1 MDLERIMSLWDRFD
15 RSSAT
20 EMEFQTKELHFT
32 LKKGNVNAAEEA
44 ESGKPSRQAAPEAG
58 QKEKPQE
65 AADGKGSILSPLAG
79 TFYRAPSPDEEPYV
93 SIGDMVHV
101 GDIIGQIEA
110 MKTFNEVRADK
121 EGVVREILAQDG
133 ELVEYHQ
140 ALITVG

>member
-93 SIGDMVHV
+93 SIGDLQRGESGQGGGSA
-101 GDIIGQIEA
+101 GDIGTGRGA
-110 MKTFNEVRADK
+110 G
-121 EGVVREILAQDG
+121 GVPSGPDHGGLNRCLE
-133 ELVEYHQ
+133 EFS
-140 ALITVG
+140 